1 METVALISSI
11 AIFLLNQVTTA
22 QITETELNPAL
33 EVNTL
38 PEGFT
43 DAIFALQIRQIRA
56 TSEATPAASAGNNL
70 NVVGASVPGAQ
81 LQSENYQA
89 IPTIYSQQNKKAIEK
104 KYNDKDEGNVNL
116 QAFDRNAA
124 AREINADGTNIKP
137 LALVWDSCMETNFRD
152 NQRISIQPLLDMEDA
167 ENDSQFQKNRQIGS
181 IWSEGL
187 TKRDADNTNNSLAI
201 KSWIEKYKSLR
212 TRTTNVPFRKSD
224 SLLIRKIEKPT
235 STEISSTT
243 MKMIPITR
251 ELFNE
256 PTETFNISVDVL
268 VTENNIRASYTED
281 WFEPNDRSKIRFGL
295 QPQSETYLIPALM
308 PEEGFYPFG
317 FMSQFFA
324 IIYPFE
330 FPVGLVKDI
339 VWGNFSFPYSFLQSI
354 KVEST
359 FLAVIVIFSCIA
371 FIIPA
376 YMLIL
381 AILSL
386 FSKSGCDDETETG
399 ALFPDDEDSD
409 YNGRVLVV
417 LTLFLALFCCI
428 FISGM
433 ALSNEQAAD
442 AAADSRNIVSCACAD
457 IATWLAASAREL
469 HHALVLPM
477 DIVVHAYRQ
486 DLRNVGPL
494 LGEPVQQAIASES
507 GIDLVFDSLADII
520 SESEDIAT
528 KIASLRDV
536 SIRAGALAS
545 TASDRIRD
553 LTKQLDNL
561 KKHCTA
567 KDAPLCDTI
576 NTNSLEIQLKFD
588 LILREQ
594 QLLELRTLGV
604 ENLTRAIS
612 NARQEFRTLPHAITT
627 QTTQVREA
635 ILRDIEAKRQT
646 LQSAVRILSDMV
658 RHLTAGLHSVVRQ
671 FDSALVRMQKYEFW
685 RWTILLA
692 CVVTVGFVM
701 TLMLLA
707 LMCGCSNSKELAKRT
722 LQISAVWMC
731 AVSLVLWGVIS
742 AIFVIAGHAEV
753 FVCRALWDTPQY
765 QTLSALLDRPSPLLT
780 DKKGIF
786 DALFSDLEN
795 ITIDVSV
802 KDVLRDCEKDRPAYI
817 VFQLDKVLD
826 VNKETSYFEWDQLQ
840 MDLEGLT
847 SSIDVR
853 FLKTIS
859 VNFNKLLNRILQ
871 VSDVNLSKYRMEY
884 NGPVVGKDLPSLVDQ
899 LENIGAQISDLTTAG
914 RLETL
919 ATRTKRLHITNI
931 KPLEQLRADVVYKL
945 TELELQLLPF
955 RRKLNISLSH
965 IYTAQY
971 YIDNQGE
978 TIAHKKVAM
987 YVSRLVSH
995 VAGWRTHAL
1004 TAAGKHAARC
1014 RPLFTVYEAARSLL
1028 CTRYIGSL
1036 HGWWFCGLLL
1046 GVTWCTFLTP
1056 ISVKLWRAYGRKIRA
1071 RDALNLTTLGSG
1083 RQETPTT
1090 ALCEG
1095 SNWNTPG
1102 PPPRNDS
1109 W

>member
-1 METVALISSI
+1 MKPFCRDSKYLCAKWK
-11 AIFLLNQVTTA
+11 
-22 QITETELNPAL
+22 L
-33 EVNTL
+33 E
-38 PEGFT
+38 
-43 DAIFALQIRQIRA
+43 
-56 TSEATPAASAGNNL
+56 
-70 NVVGASVPGAQ
+70 
-81 LQSENYQA
+81 
-89 IPTIYSQQNKKAIEK
+89 
-104 KYNDKDEGNVNL
+104 
-116 QAFDRNAA
+116 
-124 AREINADGTNIKP
+124 
-137 LALVWDSCMETNFRD
+137 
-152 NQRISIQPLLDMEDA
+152 
-167 ENDSQFQKNRQIGS
+167 
-181 IWSEGL
+181 
-187 TKRDADNTNNSLAI
+187 
-201 KSWIEKYKSLR
+201 
-212 TRTTNVPFRKSD
+212 
-224 SLLIRKIEKPT
+224 
-235 STEISSTT
+235 
-243 MKMIPITR
+243 
-251 ELFNE
+251 
-256 PTETFNISVDVL
+256 
-268 VTENNIRASYTED
+268 
-281 WFEPNDRSKIRFGL
+281 
-295 QPQSETYLIPALM
+295 
-308 PEEGFYPFG
+308 
-317 FMSQFFA
+317 
-324 IIYPFE
+324 
-330 FPVGLVKDI
+330 
-339 VWGNFSFPYSFLQSI
+339 SI

-359 FLAVIVIFSCIA
+359 FLAVIVIFACIA

-399 ALFPDDEDSD
+399 ALFPEDDDSD

-417 LTLFLALFCCI
+417 VILFLALFCCV

-442 AAADSRNIVSCACAD
+442 AATDSRNIVSCACAD

-469 HHALVLPM
+469 HHTLVPPM
-477 DIVVHAYRQ
+477 EIVVHAYRQ

-507 GIDLVFDSLADII
+507 GIDLVFDSLADIV
-520 SESEDIAT
+520 SESEDIAS

-561 KKHCTA
+561 KKHCTT

-612 NARQEFRTLPHAITT
+612 NARQEFKTLPHAIST
-627 QTTQVREA
+627 QTTLVREA

-658 RHLTAGLHSVVRQ
+658 RHLTAGLHSAVRL
-671 FDSALVRMQKYEFW
+671 FDSALARIQKYEFW

-692 CVVTVGFVM
+692 CVVAVGFVM
-701 TLMLLA
+701 ILVLLA
-707 LMCGCSNSKELAKRT
+707 LMCGCSNSKELARRT
-722 LQISAVWMC
+722 LQVSAVWMC

-742 AIFVIAGHAEV
+742 ATFVIAGHAEV
-753 FVCRALWDTPQY
+753 FVCRGLWDTPQY

-826 VNKETSYFEWDQLQ
+826 VNKETSYFEWNQLQ

-847 SSIDVR
+847 SSIDVT

-884 NGPVVGKDLPSLVDQ
+884 NGAVVGKDLPSLVDQ

-919 ATRTKRLHITNI
+919 ATRTKRLHTTHI

-1014 RPLFTVYEAARSLL
+1014 RPLFTVYEAVRSLL

-1036 HGWWFCGLLL
+1036 HGWWFCGFLL
-1046 GVTWCTFLTP
+1046 GVTWCTMLTP
-1056 ISVKLWRAYGRKIRA
+1056 LSVKLWRAYGRKIRA
-1071 RDALNLTTLGSG
+1071 RDALHLSTLGSG
-1083 RQETPTT
+1083 QQETPTT
-1090 ALCEG
+1090 ALCEA

>member
-1 METVALISSI
+1 MKPFCRDSKYLCAKWK
-11 AIFLLNQVTTA
+11 
-22 QITETELNPAL
+22 L
-33 EVNTL
+33 E
-38 PEGFT
+38 
-43 DAIFALQIRQIRA
+43 
-56 TSEATPAASAGNNL
+56 
-70 NVVGASVPGAQ
+70 
-81 LQSENYQA
+81 
-89 IPTIYSQQNKKAIEK
+89 
-104 KYNDKDEGNVNL
+104 
-116 QAFDRNAA
+116 
-124 AREINADGTNIKP
+124 
-137 LALVWDSCMETNFRD
+137 
-152 NQRISIQPLLDMEDA
+152 
-167 ENDSQFQKNRQIGS
+167 
-181 IWSEGL
+181 
-187 TKRDADNTNNSLAI
+187 
-201 KSWIEKYKSLR
+201 
-212 TRTTNVPFRKSD
+212 
-224 SLLIRKIEKPT
+224 
-235 STEISSTT
+235 
-243 MKMIPITR
+243 
-251 ELFNE
+251 
-256 PTETFNISVDVL
+256 
-268 VTENNIRASYTED
+268 
-281 WFEPNDRSKIRFGL
+281 
-295 QPQSETYLIPALM
+295 
-308 PEEGFYPFG
+308 
-317 FMSQFFA
+317 
-324 IIYPFE
+324 
-330 FPVGLVKDI
+330 
-339 VWGNFSFPYSFLQSI
+339 SI

-359 FLAVIVIFSCIA
+359 FLAVIVIFACIA

-399 ALFPDDEDSD
+399 ALFPEDDDSD

-417 LTLFLALFCCI
+417 VILFLALFCCV

-442 AAADSRNIVSCACAD
+442 AATDSRNIVSCACAD

-469 HHALVLPM
+469 HHTLVPPM
-477 DIVVHAYRQ
+477 EIVVHAYRQ

-507 GIDLVFDSLADII
+507 GIDLVFDSLADIV
-520 SESEDIAT
+520 SESEDIAS

-561 KKHCTA
+561 KKHCTT

-612 NARQEFRTLPHAITT
+612 NARQEFKTLPHAIST
-627 QTTQVREA
+627 QTTLVREA
-635 ILRDIEAKRQT
+635 
-646 LQSAVRILSDMV
+646 
-658 RHLTAGLHSVVRQ
+658 
-671 FDSALVRMQKYEFW
+671 
-685 RWTILLA
+685 
-692 CVVTVGFVM
+692 CVVAVGFVM
-701 TLMLLA
+701 ILVLLA
-707 LMCGCSNSKELAKRT
+707 LMCGCSNSKELARRT
-722 LQISAVWMC
+722 LQVSAVWMC

-742 AIFVIAGHAEV
+742 ATFVIAGHAEV
-753 FVCRALWDTPQY
+753 FVCRGLWDTPQY

-826 VNKETSYFEWDQLQ
+826 VNKETSYFEWNQLQ

-847 SSIDVR
+847 SSIDVT

-884 NGPVVGKDLPSLVDQ
+884 NGAVVGKDLPSLVDQ

-919 ATRTKRLHITNI
+919 ATRTKRLHTTHI

-1014 RPLFTVYEAARSLL
+1014 RPLFTVYEAVRSLL

-1036 HGWWFCGLLL
+1036 HGWWFCGFLL
-1046 GVTWCTFLTP
+1046 GVTWCTMLTP
-1056 ISVKLWRAYGRKIRA
+1056 LSVKLWRAYGRKIRA
-1071 RDALNLTTLGSG
+1071 RDALHLSTLGSG
-1083 RQETPTT
+1083 QQETPTT
-1090 ALCEG
+1090 ALCEA